1 MQLKSKFSLYGP
13 MLVLILLI
21 ILPFVISSSYLTHIV
36 TLILLWSFVATA
48 WAYMARFGMVSLGH
62 GVFLGIGAYF
72 PTLMFN
78 YWGVTPWIGIFV
90 GLAVAIGVAAIL
102 GYTCFR
108 FGLLGDYFALV
119 TLAVAEVSALV
130 IMALREI
137 TGGSLGYTLR
147 STGRLADMQFADKR
161 VFYFMALILLIG
173 AMYIWRRI
181 DKSPVRLAL
190 TAIEESDIAAASLGV
205 SVIRYKMMITLL
217 SAALTA
223 LGGSLYAQYVTYV
236 SPDTIA
242 GVGVSLSVCFKAILG
257 GMFAV
262 LGPFVGSA
270 IIVSLEEYVRIS
282 LGTSFLGLSQIIFGV
297 SLLLMIIFMPRGIMG
312 SMSMA
317 VAKRLNRI
325 SARH

>member
-1 MQLKSKFSLYGP
+1 MQLKSRFSRSGP
-13 MLVLILLI
+13 MLLLILLV

-62 GVFLGIGAYF
+62 GVFLGIGAYL

-90 GLAVAIGVAAIL
+90 GLAAAIAIAAIL

-119 TLAVAEVSALV
+119 TLAVAEVSALA

-147 STGRLADMQFADKR
+147 STGRLADMQFSDKR

-173 AMYIWRRI
+173 AVYIWRRI

-190 TAIEESDIAAASLGV
+190 TAIEESEIAAASLGI

-270 IIVSLEEYVRIS
+270 IIVSLEEYIRIS
-282 LGTSFLGLSQIIFGV
+282 LGTSFLGLSQIIFGIA
-297 SLLLMIIFMPRGIMG
+297 LLLMIIFMPKGIMG
-312 SMSMA
+312 SVSMA

>member
-1 MQLKSKFSLYGP
+1 MQLISKFSRSGL
-13 MLVLILLI
+13 MLLLILLI
-21 ILPFVISSSYLTHIV
+21 MLPFLISSSYLTHIV

-90 GLAVAIGVAAIL
+90 GLVVAIVIAAIL

-190 TAIEESDIAAASLGV
+190 TAIEESEIAAASLGV

>member
-1 MQLKSKFSLYGP
+1 MQLKSRFSRSGP
-13 MLVLILLI
+13 MLLLILLI

-62 GVFLGIGAYF
+62 GVFLGIGAYL

-90 GLAVAIGVAAIL
+90 GLAAAIAIAAIL

-119 TLAVAEVSALV
+119 TLAVAEVSALA

-147 STGRLADMQFADKR
+147 STGRLADMQFSDKR

-173 AMYIWRRI
+173 AVYIWRRI

-190 TAIEESDIAAASLGV
+190 TAIEESEIAAASLGI

-270 IIVSLEEYVRIS
+270 IIVSLEEYIRIS
-282 LGTSFLGLSQIIFGV
+282 LGTSFLGLSQIIFGIA
-297 SLLLMIIFMPRGIMG
+297 LLLMIIFMPKGIMG
-312 SMSMA
+312 SVSMA

>member
-1 MQLKSKFSLYGP
+1 
-13 MLVLILLI
+13 MLLLILLI

-62 GVFLGIGAYF
+62 GVFLGIGAYL

-90 GLAVAIGVAAIL
+90 GLAAAVAIAAIL

-119 TLAVAEVSALV
+119 TLAVAEVSALA
-130 IMALREI
+130 IMALREV

-147 STGRLADMQFADKR
+147 STGRLADMQFSDKR

-173 AMYIWRRI
+173 AVYIWRRI

-190 TAIEESDIAAASLGV
+190 TAIEESEIAAASLGI

-270 IIVSLEEYVRIS
+270 IIVSLEEYIRIS
-282 LGTSFLGLSQIIFGV
+282 LGTSFLGLSQIIFGI
-297 SLLLMIIFMPRGIMG
+297 SLLLMIIFMPKGIMG
-312 SMSMA
+312 SVSMA

>member
-161 VFYFMALILLIG
+161 VFYFMALILLSGLREPERQRTLVERG
-173 AMYIWRRI
+173 A
-181 DKSPVRLAL
+181 DPLV
-190 TAIEESDIAAASLGV
+190 DLG
-205 SVIRYKMMITLL
+205 
-217 SAALTA
+217 
-223 LGGSLYAQYVTYV
+223 
-236 SPDTIA
+236 
-242 GVGVSLSVCFKAILG
+242 
-257 GMFAV
+257 
-262 LGPFVGSA
+262 
-270 IIVSLEEYVRIS
+270 
-282 LGTSFLGLSQIIFGV
+282 
-297 SLLLMIIFMPRGIMG
+297 
-312 SMSMA
+312 A
-317 VAKRLNRI
+317 VAPEVVGHSAQQTPTGI
-325 SARH
+325 SRRRP